1 MKTSSR
7 PLPCITDG
15 ASKAANQA
23 LAAIGQAEYDR
34 ARLFA
39 DMLDDAGFYKAA
51 TRIRQ
56 KVAQKQ
62 EGAT

>member
-1 MKTSSR
+1 MSSR

-15 ASKAANQA
+15 VSKTANQA
-23 LAAIGQAEYDR
+23 LVAIGQAEYDR

-51 TRIRQ
+51 DRIRQ
-56 KVAQKQ
+56 KVAESQ
-62 EGAT
+62 ERAT